1 MNAGSEISVVSMLT
15 KADVILCVVPIG
27 LFLTIVSLV

>member
-1 MNAGSEISVVSMLT
+1 MKIGNEHSVVGMLT
-15 KADVILCVVPIG
+15 RLDVLLCVVPIG

>member
-1 MNAGSEISVVSMLT
+1 MNLRTETSAVRMLT
-15 KADVILCVVPIG
+15 RVDWLLCVVPIG

>member
-1 MNAGSEISVVSMLT
+1 MNVGSDTSVVRVLT
-15 KADVILCVVPIG
+15 RLDVVLCVVPIG